1 MSNLAYDSYVARNGE
16 GLTLDLAGAYTYA
29 LPSGGYH
36 DDSLESSGDRPE
48 DLEAD
53 LSSAAM

>member
-1 MSNLAYDSYVARNGE
+1 MSNLAYDSYVVRNGE
-16 GLTLDLAGAYTYA
+16 GLTLDLAEAYTYA

-48 DLEAD
+48 DVEAD
-53 LSSAAM
+53 VSSAAM

>member
-16 GLTLDLAGAYTYA
+16 GLTLDLAEVDSCGLA
-29 LPSGGYH
+29 SGGYH
-36 DDSLESSGDRPE
+36 DESSERSGNCLE

-53 LSSAAM
+53 LSSTAM